1 MYDTVGLSWFLCFF
15 GDKLVRTLEETSL
28 NGDTLDL
35 KLTRRLEASFLVM
48 GLGLEEGLWVRRA
61 GFLNELGWMVELESF
76 RLIGNLK

>member
-1 MYDTVGLSWFLCFF
+1 MYDTVGLSWFFYVLQ
-15 GDKLVRTLEETSL
+15 GEPLRTLEERSL
-28 NGDTLDL
+28 DGDSLDL
-35 KLTRRLEASFLVM
+35 KLTRTLEASFVMM